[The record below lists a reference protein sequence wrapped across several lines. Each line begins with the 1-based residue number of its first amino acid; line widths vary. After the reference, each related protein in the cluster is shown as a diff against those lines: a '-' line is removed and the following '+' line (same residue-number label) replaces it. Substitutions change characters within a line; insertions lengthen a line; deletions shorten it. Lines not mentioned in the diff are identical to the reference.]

1 MSDVMEQWIGTE
13 AGQVVKRFE
22 TWEQAESWRE
32 GHARD
37 VFAMP
42 QLETSGEH

>member
-1 MSDVMEQWIGTE
+1 MSDVMDHIIGTE

-22 TWEQAESWRE
+22 TWEQANEWRE

-37 VFAMP
+37 VFPMP
-42 QLETSGEH
+42 QLEEAD